1 MPTVEKDS
9 PMRIPT
15 VEDIECALKW
25 RPLDAE
31 IEQLRHA
38 LYASGRRPTIYQVSA
53 VHLQVNHLERPAL
66 EDLWPRNALKLWWEQ
81 IQARQAQSP
90 EEMVAAIHE
99 TVSASEYEPIH
110 LKWSTWVFKGD
121 RYDING
127 KYSLEQQKLLIL
139 ETVDAER
146 RKFERLKLKF
156 SGATGGTE
164 PGRPRIP
171 ESVRIEVW
179 RRDGGQC
186 VRCGSR
192 ENLEYDHIVPVS
204 RGGSNTARNIELLC
218 ESCNRSKGA
227 QIG

>member
-1 MPTVEKDS
+1 
-9 PMRIPT
+9 MRIPKA
-15 VEDIECALKW
+15 EDIERALKW
-25 RPLDAE
+25 RPVDAE
-31 IEQLRHA
+31 LEQLRHA
-38 LYASGRRPTIYQVSA
+38 LSSSVDAERDAISDRMIALQSGMLMGKDS
-53 VHLQVNHLERPAL
+53 
-66 EDLWPRNALKLWWEQ
+66 WPRFALRLWWEQ
-81 IQARQAQSP
+81 IQARQAQSA

-110 LKWSTWVFKGD
+110 LEGSRWVFKGD
-121 RYDING
+121 FYVING
-127 KYSLEQQKLLIL
+127 LYSLEQAKLLIL

-171 ESVRIEVW
+171 KSVRIEVW

-186 VRCGSR
+186 VRCSSR